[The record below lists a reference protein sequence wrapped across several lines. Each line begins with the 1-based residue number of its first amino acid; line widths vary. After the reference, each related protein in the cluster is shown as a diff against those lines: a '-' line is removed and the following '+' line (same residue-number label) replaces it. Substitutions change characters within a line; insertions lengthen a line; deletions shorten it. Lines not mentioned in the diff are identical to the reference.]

1 MAMKITAGGFLGKKD
16 LTYLLNKK
24 KQSIPITMVTAYDCP
39 TARIED
45 AAGID
50 AVLVGDSLGTN
61 VLGYGSERQVTM
73 ADMIH
78 HTAAVARGIR
88 QAYILAD
95 LPFRSVETNSEA
107 EKNAALLVKNGAEC
121 VKIEGWREKCPVIEH
136 LSKRQFRVCAHIG
149 YNPQIHGP
157 RPRTFGKTAA
167 EAHELLES
175 GRMLQDSG
183 AQLIVVEKITTEV
196 AGMITGKLCIPV
208 IGIGSGPLCDGQVLV
223 INDLLGFSQMN
234 FRHVRRFAE
243 SYQTALQA
251 VTDFI
256 EEVEKKR
263 FPAHAHSLDM
273 DPAEL
278 TTFQEKT
285 GEF

>member
-1 MAMKITAGGFLGKKD
+1 MVMKIPADSMKKD
-16 LTYLLNKK
+16 INFLLNKK
-24 KQSIPITMVTAYDCP
+24 KQGIPITMVTAYDCP
-39 TARIED
+39 TAHIED

-61 VLGYGSERQVTM
+61 VLGYSSERDVTM
-73 ADMIH
+73 TDMIH

-88 QAYILAD
+88 QAFVLAD

-107 EKNAALLVKNGAEC
+107 EKNADLLVRNGAEC
-121 VKIEGWREKCPVIEH
+121 VKIEGWREMCPVIEY
-136 LSKRQFRVCAHIG
+136 LSKKQFRVCAHIG
-149 YNPQIHGP
+149 YNPQIHGF

-167 EAHELLES
+167 EAQDLLES
-175 GRMLQDSG
+175 GCLLQDSG

-196 AGMITGKLCIPV
+196 AGVIAGKLRIPV

-223 INDLLGFSQMN
+223 INDLLGFSETT

-243 SYQTALQA
+243 SYQTALEA
-251 VTDFI
+251 VTAYA
-256 EEVEKKR
+256 EEVEKRR

-278 TTFQEKT
+278 KTFREKA
-285 GEF
+285 GEY